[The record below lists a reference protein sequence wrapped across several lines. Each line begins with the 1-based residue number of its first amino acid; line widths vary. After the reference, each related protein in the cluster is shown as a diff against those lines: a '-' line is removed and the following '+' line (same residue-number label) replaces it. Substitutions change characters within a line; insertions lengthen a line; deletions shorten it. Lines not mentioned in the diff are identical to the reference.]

1 MDHGLSRL
9 EKCADIR
16 RMTMHEQLLNQ
27 LKQIT
32 EEEQEILKG
41 QSGVDRS
48 LYTSGKNFVVDKDKM
63 LSRGK
68 LIDIRPHTRFVQFPE
83 HTHNYIE
90 IIYMCSGTT
99 THIINR
105 KVRVV
110 LQQGELLFL
119 NSNARQEILPA
130 GQEDVAINFIVLPE
144 FFHQAFQMVEEDN
157 VVRDFLVGTLQ
168 RKHQGMDFI
177 HFQVSDVLP
186 VQNLVENLVWSLLC
200 EEGGKS
206 AVNQTTMAL
215 LIQQLSRHTERIRVV
230 GPDQFDRRL
239 LFSVLRYIEDNYREG
254 TLTELAELTRQPVS
268 GLSRFIKRESGQT
281 FQQLLMQKRLSQ
293 AAYLLTTTKLAVEDI
308 IAAVGYD
315 NNSYFHRIF
324 KERYG
329 MTPKKYRDAEG
340 AAGKKNESANKDGFF
355 IK

>member
-1 MDHGLSRL
+1 
-9 EKCADIR
+9 
-16 RMTMHEQLLNQ
+16 MHEQLLNQ
-27 LKQIT
+27 LRRIT
-32 EEEQEILKG
+32 EEEKEILRR
-41 QSGVDRS
+41 QSGVDKS

-63 LSRGK
+63 LTGGR
-68 LIDIRPHTRFVQFPE
+68 LIDIRTHTRFVHFPE

-105 KVRVV
+105 NVRVM

-130 GQEDVAINFIVLPE
+130 GQDDVAVNFIVLPE
-144 FFHQAFQMVEEDN
+144 FFHQAFQMVEEGN

-168 RKHQGMDFI
+168 RKYQGMDFI

-186 VQNLVENLVWSLLC
+186 VQNLVENLIWSLLC

-206 AVNQTTMAL
+206 AENQTTMAL
-215 LIQQLSRHTERIRVV
+215 LIRQLSRHTELIRVV

-239 LFSVLRYIEDNYREG
+239 LLFVLRYIEDHYRGG
-254 TLTELAELTRQPVS
+254 TLAQLAALTRQPLS
-268 GLSRFIKRESGQT
+268 GLSRFIKREAGGT

-308 IAAVGYD
+308 VAAVGYD

-329 MTPKKYRDAEG
+329 MTPKKYRDAQR
-340 AAGKKNESANKDGFF
+340 AAGEK
-355 IK
+355 

>member
-1 MDHGLSRL
+1 
-9 EKCADIR
+9 
-16 RMTMHEQLLNQ
+16 MHEQLLNQ

-48 LYTSGKNFVVDKDKM
+48 LYTSGQNFVVDKDKM

>member
-1 MDHGLSRL
+1 
-9 EKCADIR
+9 
-16 RMTMHEQLLNQ
+16 MHEILLEQ

-32 EEEQEILKG
+32 AEEKELLEG
-41 QSGVDRS
+41 QADVDKS
-48 LYTSGKNFVVDKDKM
+48 LYTSGKGFVVDKDKM
-63 LSRGK
+63 LARGR
-68 LIDIRPHTRFVQFPE
+68 LFDIRPHTRFVHFPE

-99 THIINR
+99 THIIN
-105 KVRVV
+105 KKIRVV

-130 GQEDVAINFIVLPE
+130 GEEDVAVNFIVLPE

-200 EEGGKS
+200 DEGGKS

-215 LIQQLSRHTERIRVV
+215 LIQQLSRHTDRIRVV

-254 TLTELAELTRQPVS
+254 TLAELAEMTRQPVS
-268 GLSRFIKRESGQT
+268 GLSRFIKREAGQT
-281 FQQLLMQKRLSQ
+281 FQQLLMQKRLTQ
-293 AAYLLTTTKLAVEDI
+293 AAYLLTNTKLSVEDI
-308 IAAVGYD
+308 VVAVGYD

-329 MTPKKYRDAEG
+329 MTPKKYRDAEA
-340 AAGKKNESANKDGFF
+340 AAGRNESANKDGFF

>member
-1 MDHGLSRL
+1 
-9 EKCADIR
+9 
-16 RMTMHEQLLNQ
+16 MHEQLLKQ

-48 LYTSGKNFVVDKDKM
+48 LYTYGKNFVVDKDKM

-99 THIINR
+99 THIMNR
-105 KVRVV
+105 RVRGV

-186 VQNLVENLVWSLLC
+186 VQNLVENLVWPLLC

-215 LIQQLSRHTERIRVV
+215 LI
-230 GPDQFDRRL
+230 
-239 LFSVLRYIEDNYREG
+239 
-254 TLTELAELTRQPVS
+254 
-268 GLSRFIKRESGQT
+268 
-281 FQQLLMQKRLSQ
+281 QQLLMQKRLSQ

-329 MTPKKYRDAEG
+329 MTPKKYRNAEG
-340 AAGKKNESANKDGFF
+340 TAGKKNELANKDGFF

>member
-1 MDHGLSRL
+1 
-9 EKCADIR
+9 
-16 RMTMHEQLLNQ
+16 MHEKLLEQLR
-27 LKQIT
+27 KIT
-32 EEEQEILKG
+32 PEEREILEG

-63 LSRGK
+63 LARGR
-68 LIDIRPHTRFVQFPE
+68 LIDIRPHTRFVHFPE

-99 THIINR
+99 THMINR

-119 NSNARQEILPA
+119 NSNARQEIMPA
-130 GQEDVAINFIVLPE
+130 GKEDVAVNFIVLPE

-215 LIQQLSRHTERIRVV
+215 LIQQLSRHTDLIRVV

-254 TLTELAELTRQPVS
+254 TLTELAAMTRQPVS

-308 IAAVGYD
+308 VVAVGYD

-329 MTPKKYRDAEG
+329 MTPKKYRDAETTS
-340 AAGKKNESANKDGFF
+340 GKKNESANKDGFI

>member
-1 MDHGLSRL
+1 
-9 EKCADIR
+9 
-16 RMTMHEQLLNQ
+16 MHEQLLKQ

-48 LYTSGKNFVVDKDKM
+48 LYASGKNFVVDKDKM

-68 LIDIRPHTRFVQFPE
+68 LIDIRPHTWFVQFPE
-83 HTHNYIE
+83 
-90 IIYMCSGTT
+90 
-99 THIINR
+99 HIINR

-168 RKHQGMDFI
+168 RKHQGMDFT

-230 GPDQFDRRL
+230 GSDQFDRRL
-239 LFSVLRYIEDNYREG
+239 LFSVLSYIEDNYREG

-293 AAYLLTTTKLAVEDI
+293 AAYLLTTT
-308 IAAVGYD
+308 
-315 NNSYFHRIF
+315 SPYF
-324 KERYG
+324 
-329 MTPKKYRDAEG
+329 
-340 AAGKKNESANKDGFF
+340 
-355 IK
+355 

>member
-1 MDHGLSRL
+1 
-9 EKCADIR
+9 
-16 RMTMHEQLLNQ
+16 MHEQLLKQ

-48 LYTSGKNFVVDKDKM
+48 LYASGKNFVVDKDKM

-68 LIDIRPHTRFVQFPE
+68 LIDIRPHTWFVQFPE
-83 HTHNYIE
+83 
-90 IIYMCSGTT
+90 
-99 THIINR
+99 HIINR

-168 RKHQGMDFI
+168 RKHQGMDFT

-215 LIQQLSRHTERIRVV
+215 LI
-230 GPDQFDRRL
+230 
-239 LFSVLRYIEDNYREG
+239 
-254 TLTELAELTRQPVS
+254 
-268 GLSRFIKRESGQT
+268 
-281 FQQLLMQKRLSQ
+281 QQLLMQKRLSQ

-329 MTPKKYRDAEG
+329 MTPKKYRNAEG
-340 AAGKKNESANKDGFF
+340 TAGKKNELANKDGFF

>member
-1 MDHGLSRL
+1 MENVWQRAVTGGSAMHG
-9 EKCADIR
+9 
-16 RMTMHEQLLNQ
+16 QLLEQ

-32 EEEQEILKG
+32 PEEREILEG
-41 QSGVDRS
+41 QTDVNRS

-63 LSRGK
+63 FARGR
-68 LIDIRPHTRFVQFPE
+68 LIDIRPHTRFVHFPE

-105 KVRVV
+105 KVRVE

-130 GQEDVAINFIVLPE
+130 GEDDVAVN
-144 FFHQAFQMVEEDN
+144 
-157 VVRDFLVGTLQ
+157 
-168 RKHQGMDFI
+168 FI

-200 EEGGKS
+200 EDGGRS
-206 AVNQTTMAL
+206 AENQTTMAL
-215 LIQQLSRHTERIRVV
+215 LIRQLSRHTDLIRVV

-254 TLTELAELTRQPVS
+254 TLAELAEMTRQPVS

-281 FQQLLMQKRLSQ
+281 FQ
-293 AAYLLTTTKLAVEDI
+293 
-308 IAAVGYD
+308 
-315 NNSYFHRIF
+315 
-324 KERYG
+324 
-329 MTPKKYRDAEG
+329 
-340 AAGKKNESANKDGFF
+340 
-355 IK
+355 

>member
-1 MDHGLSRL
+1 
-9 EKCADIR
+9 
-16 RMTMHEQLLNQ
+16 MHKQLLEQ

-32 EEEQEILKG
+32 SEEQEILRD

-68 LIDIRPHTRFVQFPE
+68 LIDIRPHTRFVRFPE

-90 IIYMCSGTT
+90 IIYMCAGST

-105 KVRVV
+105 RIRVD

-119 NSNARQEILPA
+119 NAGARQEILPA
-130 GQEDVAINFIVLPE
+130 GEADVAVNFIVLPE

-168 RKHQGMDFI
+168 RKHQGMDFL

-200 EEGGKS
+200 EDGGRS
-206 AVNQTTMAL
+206 AENQTTMAL
-215 LIQQLSRHTERIRVV
+215 LISQLSRHTELIRVV

-254 TLTELAELTRQPVS
+254 TLAELAELTRQPVS
-268 GLSRFIKRESGQT
+268 GLSRFIKREAGQT

-293 AAYLLTTTKLAVEDI
+293 AAYLLTTTGLAVEDI

-324 KERYG
+324 KARYG
-329 MTPKKYRDAEG
+329 MTPKKYRDAER

>member
-1 MDHGLSRL
+1 
-9 EKCADIR
+9 
-16 RMTMHEQLLNQ
+16 MHEQLLEQ

-32 EEEQEILKG
+32 REEQEILEG
-41 QSGVDRS
+41 QSGVNRS

-63 LSRGK
+63 LARGR
-68 LIDIRPHTRFVQFPE
+68 LIDIRPHTRFVHFPE

-105 KVRVV
+105 KVRVL

-130 GQEDVAINFIVLPE
+130 GEGDVAVNFIVLPE

-168 RKHQGMDFI
+168 RKHEGMDFI

-200 EEGGKS
+200 EEGGRS

-254 TLTELAELTRQPVS
+254 TLTELAEMTRQPVS

-281 FQQLLMQKRLSQ
+281 FQQLLMQKKLSQ

-308 IAAVGYD
+308 VAAVGYD

-329 MTPKKYRDAEG
+329 MTPKKYRDAECASG
-340 AAGKKNESANKDGFF
+340 KNESANKDGFF

>member
-1 MDHGLSRL
+1 
-9 EKCADIR
+9 
-16 RMTMHEQLLNQ
+16 MHEKLLEQ

-32 EEEQEILKG
+32 AEERELLEG
-41 QSGVDRS
+41 QSGVDQS

-63 LSRGK
+63 LARGR
-68 LIDIRPHTRFVQFPE
+68 LIDIRPHTRFVHFPE

-105 KVRVV
+105 KIRVV

-130 GQEDVAINFIVLPE
+130 GEGDVAVNFIVLPE

-177 HFQVSDVLP
+177 HFQVSEVLP
-186 VQNLVENLVWSLLC
+186 VQNLVENLVWSLLYD
-200 EEGGKS
+200 EGGKS

-215 LIQQLSRHTERIRVV
+215 LIQQLSRHTDLIRVV

-239 LFSVLRYIEDNYREG
+239 MFSVLRYIEDNYREG
-254 TLTELAELTRQPVS
+254 TLTELSELTRQPLT

-293 AAYLLTTTKLAVEDI
+293 AAYLLTTTKLSVEDI
-308 IAAVGYD
+308 VAAVGYD

-340 AAGKKNESANKDGFF
+340 TAGKLITGTGEQ
-355 IK
+355 